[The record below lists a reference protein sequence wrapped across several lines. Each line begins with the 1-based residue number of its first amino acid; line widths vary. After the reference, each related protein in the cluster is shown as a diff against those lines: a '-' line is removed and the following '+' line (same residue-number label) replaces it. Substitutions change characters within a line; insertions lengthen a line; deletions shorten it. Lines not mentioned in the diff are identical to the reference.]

1 MSSEITPSG
10 PAEVPVTAVPTWVP
24 ASAASAAAPTSSPAT
39 TATPA
44 DVVDNSKPIHTLV
57 VDTGPLIKND
67 IAISTLVAQ
76 AEVLVT
82 IPSVLEEIRDPATR
96 ARVELQLLPFLT
108 FRTPTPAS
116 VKFVTDFARRTG
128 DLEVLSKPDLYLVAL
143 TYELECERNG
153 GDWRLRNSP
162 TQKGVNGKSP
172 AAIAALAAKEA
183 EAKELESKP
192 EAETPAETT
201 ETATET
207 TPEATVESLEETVA
221 DLTVEETSAETVEET
236 GEETGETEKTTENT
250 ASADTVVEETA
261 EDQTAEEAAAED
273 DENPEDDSEGEWI
286 TPANLKKVQ
295 AREARGGAP
304 TQSLKDAKVRLQAAL
319 LTADFAM
326 QNVALR
332 INLNLLSTDLDRI
345 TRVKTWVLRCHGC
358 FTVTRKMD
366 KQFCPQCGQSTLTR
380 TSCSTD
386 ATTGEFKIH
395 LKRNFQFNKRGN
407 VYSVPKPI
415 HGSASGKL
423 NATTQGGRGGTGG
436 WGRDLILSEDQQ
448 EFTRKTEEQK
458 REERRGNVRD
468 LMDMDYLPGILTG
481 YRNSTSQRIKVGAGR
496 NVNAKKRK

>member
-1 MSSEITPSG
+1 MSQESTPSG

-24 ASAASAAAPTSSPAT
+24 ASAASAPAPTSSSSAT

-44 DVVDNSKPIHTLV
+44 DVVDNAKPIHTLV

-82 IPSVLEEIRDPATR
+82 IPSVLEEIRDPVTR

-116 VKFVTDFARRTG
+116 VKFVSDFARRTG
-128 DLEVLSKPDLYLVAL
+128 DLEVLSKPDLYLLAL

-183 EAKELESKP
+183 EANEESKP
-192 EAETPAETT
+192 EVDTT
-201 ETATET
+201 AGTAETATEL
-207 TPEATVESLEETVA
+207 LEKVA
-221 DLTVEETSAETVEET
+221 DLTVKDSEEIAEEPT
-236 GEETGETEKTTENT
+236 
-250 ASADTVVEETA
+250 ADTVVEETA
-261 EDQTAEEAAAED
+261 EETANTVVEETAEETAED
-273 DENPEDDSEGEWI
+273 EDDSEGEWI

-304 TQSLKDAKVRLQAAL
+304 TQSLKDTKVRLQAAL

-386 ATTGEFKIH
+386 ATTGAFTIH

-448 EFTRKTEEQK
+448 EYTRKTEEQK